1 MTGCDGRY
9 TRWSLS
15 ALALCVVMSTFCAS
29 SYAEIYA
36 FVDADGKLVVS
47 DRRDDSR
54 FTPFDPKKNYQRIDL
69 ARSVPTSNS
78 RIDIHAHDYR
88 FSPMIAAIADEVGVN
103 GNLLHAVIQV
113 ESAYDPT
120 ATSNRDAK
128 GLMQLIPA
136 TAERFGVGNVY
147 DPESNIRGGARYLRN
162 LLERFD
168 NDLKL
173 TLAAYNA
180 GEGTVQK
187 YKNTIPPYPE
197 TQAYVEK
204 VLEVLEKR
212 RQRDRNSP

>member
-1 MTGCDGRY
+1 MKRCE
-9 TRWSLS
+9 RWSSRRAVLAFFLS
-15 ALALCVVMSTFCAS
+15 GWMSTVCVS
-29 SYAEIYA
+29 GHAEIYA
-36 FVDADGKLVVS
+36 FIDENGKLIVS
-47 DRRDDSR
+47 DRRDDAR
-54 FTPFDPKKNYQRIDL
+54 LKPFDPKKNYQRSALPRDFVATD
-69 ARSVPTSNS
+69 ARIEIS
-78 RIDIHAHDYR
+78 ALDYR
-88 FSPMIAAIADEVGVN
+88 FSRIIAAIADEVGVN

-113 ESAYDPT
+113 ESAYNPV
-120 ATSNRDAK
+120 AMSNRDAK

-162 LLERFD
+162 LLELFD

-204 VLEVLEKR
+204 VLVLLEKR
-212 RQRDRNSP
+212 RLRERNSP